1 MQRDLLL
8 YGGSMREGLE
18 FFLIYTHTGSEK
30 RSASHFLCVYKVV
43 HHSQVLGRDFSTCY
57 VSLQTEKG
65 LLCSCLLR
73 DVHNILVETLYIL
86 S

>member
-30 RSASHFLCVYKVV
+30 RSASHFLCATFCGACFLTWFKMDMAVK
-43 HHSQVLGRDFSTCY
+43 
-57 VSLQTEKG
+57 EM
-65 LLCSCLLR
+65 
-73 DVHNILVETLYIL
+73 
-86 S
+86 